1 LIYERRVLVKRWI
14 ILLVVLPLA
23 GVCFAGMDSNQV
35 MRVRKKLRQWGGES
49 YRTVDS
55 RYADLMGFLKREN
68 LTLEDILPEVEWM
81 AITANDNQDPAKQDA
96 PRGNW
101 DGVCNQML
109 VLLGRTQDKRWLP
122 FIEHMALTAHTEH
135 NRLDAVRVHVVSCGF
150 DSFPF
155 LKRMVALQSDDTV
168 EGLTM
173 QSLMLEWF
181 LMHMSERELSEE
193 QKKEL
198 NGYFLARALSTTNAP
213 SMAEAD
219 EFLQRSLPAYTN
231 SRQRLYLA
239 GKQNMR
245 DPSGQMNGHF
255 APIKAE
261 LEKLPPSDLTDL
273 RDSFPDLPPLPD
285 DAPARSPVKVALA
298 IIAGGV
304 ALAVCAV
311 AAWLAVRRR
320 RVRETT

>member
-1 LIYERRVLVKRWI
+1 MKRWI

-23 GVCFAGMDSNQV
+23 GVCFAEMDSNQV

-101 DGVCNQML
+101 YGVCNQML

-122 FIEHMALTAHTEH
+122 FIERMALTAHNEY
-135 NRLDAVRVHVVSCGF
+135 NRLDAVRVHIVSCGF
-150 DSFPF
+150 GSFPF
-155 LKRMVALQSDDTV
+155 LKRVMELQPDDTV
-168 EGLTM
+168 EGLSTRR
-173 QSLMLEWF
+173 LMLEWF

-198 NGYFLARALSTTNAP
+198 HGYLLARALSTTNAP
-213 SMAEAD
+213 LMVHAD

-245 DPSGQMNGHF
+245 DPTGQMNGHF

-261 LEKLPPSDLTDL
+261 LETLPPSDLTDL
-273 RDSFPDLPPLPD
+273 RDSFPDLPPLPG
-285 DAPARSPVKVALA
+285 DAPARSPVKVA
-298 IIAGGV
+298 IAVVAGV
-304 ALAVCAV
+304 AAVV
-311 AAWLAVRRR
+311 AAWLILRRKKAH
-320 RVRETT
+320 ETT

>member
-1 LIYERRVLVKRWI
+1 MKRWI
-14 ILLVVLPLA
+14 IPLVVLPLA
-23 GVCFAGMDSNQV
+23 GACFAGMDSNQV
-35 MRVRKKLRQWGGES
+35 MRVRKKLRQWSGATCMPENL
-49 YRTVDS
+49 RQAELT
-55 RYADLMGFLKREN
+55 GFLKREN

-96 PRGNW
+96 PQGDW
-101 DGVCNQML
+101 EGVCNQML

-122 FIEHMALTAHTEH
+122 LFERMALTAHNEY
-135 NRLDAVRVHVVSCGF
+135 NRLDAVRAHIANCGF
-150 DSFPF
+150 ASFS
-155 LKRMVALQSDDTV
+155 LVKRAVDAQSDTV
-168 EGLTM
+168 EGFSM
-173 QSLMLEWF
+173 QRQILEWF
-181 LMHMSERELSEE
+181 LMRMSERELSEE

-198 NGYFLARALSTTNAP
+198 HGYLLARALSTTNAP
-213 SMAEAD
+213 SMAQAD

-231 SRQRLYLA
+231 SCQRLYLA

-285 DAPARSPVKVALA
+285 DAPARSPVKVA
-298 IIAGGV
+298 IAVGTGIV
-304 ALAVCAV
+304 AVV
-311 AAWLAVRRR
+311 AAWLALRRR
-320 RVRETT
+320 KVHETT

>member
-1 LIYERRVLVKRWI
+1 MKRWTV
-14 ILLVVLPLA
+14 LLVVLPLA
-23 GVCFAGMDSNQV
+23 GACFAEMDSNQI
-35 MRVRKKLRQWGGES
+35 MRVRKKLREWSGATCLPEHFRQAEL
-49 YRTVDS
+49 T
-55 RYADLMGFLKREN
+55 GFLKREN

-96 PRGNW
+96 PQGDW
-101 DGVCNQML
+101 EGVCNQML

-122 FIEHMALTAHTEH
+122 LFERMALTAHNEY
-135 NRLDAVRVHVVSCGF
+135 NRLDAVRAHIANCGF
-150 DSFPF
+150 ASFS
-155 LKRMVALQSDDTV
+155 LVKRAVDAQSDTV
-168 EGLTM
+168 EGFSM
-173 QSLMLEWF
+173 QRQILEWF
-181 LMHMSERELSEE
+181 LMRMSERELSEE

-198 NGYFLARALSTTNAP
+198 HGYLLARALSTTNAP
-213 SMAEAD
+213 SMAQAD

-231 SRQRLYLA
+231 SCQRLYLA

-285 DAPARSPVKVALA
+285 DAPARSPVKVA
-298 IIAGGV
+298 IAVGTGIV
-304 ALAVCAV
+304 AVV
-311 AAWLAVRRR
+311 AAWLALRRR
-320 RVRETT
+320 KVHETT

>member
-1 LIYERRVLVKRWI
+1 MKRWI
-14 ILLVVLPLA
+14 VLLMVLPLA
-23 GVCFAGMDSNQV
+23 GACFAEMDSNQV

-81 AITANDNQDPAKQDA
+81 AITANDNQDPAKRDA

-109 VLLGRTQDKRWLP
+109 VLLGRTQDRRWLP
-122 FIEHMALTAHTEH
+122 LFERMALTAHTEH
-135 NRLDAVRVHVVSCGF
+135 NRLDAVRVHIVSCGF

-155 LKRMVALQSDDTV
+155 VKRMIALQPDTM
-168 EGLTM
+168 EGSGA
-173 QSLMLEWF
+173 QHDMLDWF
-181 LMHMSERELSEE
+181 LRRMSERELSEE
-193 QKKEL
+193 QEKEL
-198 NGYFLARALSTTNAP
+198 NGYLLARALSTTNAF
-213 SMAEAD
+213 SMAQAD

-273 RDSFPDLPPLPD
+273 RDSFPDLPPLPG
-285 DAPARSPVKVALA
+285 DAPARSPVKVA
-298 IIAGGV
+298 IAV
-304 ALAVCAV
+304 AVGFVAVV
-311 AAWLAVRRR
+311 AAWLALRRR
-320 RVRETT
+320 KVRKAA

>member
-1 LIYERRVLVKRWI
+1 MKRWI

-23 GVCFAGMDSNQV
+23 GVCFAEMDSNQV

-81 AITANDNQDPAKQDA
+81 AITANDNQDPDKQDA

-122 FIEHMALTAHTEH
+122 FIERMALTAHTEH
-135 NRLDAVRVHVVSCGF
+135 NRLDAVRVHIVSCGF

-155 LKRMVALQSDDTV
+155 LKRMVALQPDDMGGE
-168 EGLTM
+168 EGLPM

-198 NGYFLARALSTTNAP
+198 NGYFLARALSTTNA
-213 SMAEAD
+213 SAMVQAD

-239 GKQNMR
+239 GKQNMH
-245 DPSGQMNGHF
+245 DMTGQMDGHF

-273 RDSFPDLPPLPD
+273 RDSFPDLPPLPG

-298 IIAGGV
+298 IIVGGV

-311 AAWLAVRRR
+311 AVWLAARRR
-320 RVRETT
+320 KVRKAA

>member
-1 LIYERRVLVKRWI
+1 
-14 ILLVVLPLA
+14 
-23 GVCFAGMDSNQV
+23 
-35 MRVRKKLRQWGGES
+35 
-49 YRTVDS
+49 
-55 RYADLMGFLKREN
+55 
-68 LTLEDILPEVEWM
+68 
-81 AITANDNQDPAKQDA
+81 
-96 PRGNW
+96 
-101 DGVCNQML
+101 ML

-273 RDSFPDLPPLPD
+273 RDSFPDLPPLPG
-285 DAPARSPVKVALA
+285 DAPARSPVKVA
-298 IIAGGV
+298 IAVGTGIV
-304 ALAVCAV
+304 AVV
-311 AAWLAVRRR
+311 AAWLALRRR
-320 RVRETT
+320 KVRKAA

>member
-1 LIYERRVLVKRWI
+1 MKRWTV
-14 ILLVVLPLA
+14 LLVVLPLA
-23 GVCFAGMDSNQV
+23 GACFAEMDSNQI
-35 MRVRKKLRQWGGES
+35 MRVRKKLREWSGATCLPEHFRQAEL
-49 YRTVDS
+49 T
-55 RYADLMGFLKREN
+55 GFLKREN

-96 PRGNW
+96 PQGDW
-101 DGVCNQML
+101 EGVCNQML

-122 FIEHMALTAHTEH
+122 LFERMALTAHNEY
-135 NRLDAVRVHVVSCGF
+135 NRLDAVRAHIANCGF
-150 DSFPF
+150 ASFS
-155 LKRMVALQSDDTV
+155 LVKRAVDAQSDTV
-168 EGLTM
+168 EGFSM
-173 QSLMLEWF
+173 QRQILEWF
-181 LMHMSERELSEE
+181 LMRMSERELSEE

-198 NGYFLARALSTTNAP
+198 HGYLLARALSTTNAP
-213 SMAEAD
+213 SMAQAD

-285 DAPARSPVKVALA
+285 DAPARSPVKVA
-298 IIAGGV
+298 IAVGTGIV
-304 ALAVCAV
+304 AVV
-311 AAWLAVRRR
+311 AAWLALRRR
-320 RVRETT
+320 KVHETT